1 MAEFEMKCPHC
12 GELLTVQD
20 DWAGMDA
27 ECPSCEK
34 TFKID
39 LKPGKLPDPRKKSSG
54 NCNLVIDNYETEKRI
69 DVIAAIRELKNT
81 ELSETLNLID
91 NLPATLL
98 ENVSAEQAEDAKRQL
113 EEIGAHVHLENRK
126 SSAPQAEKKKRTAP
140 RSSGK
145 QQIRH
150 NNQKSKGSA
159 RTCSS
164 QSDNNDRSDRSNEM
178 SESNLVP
185 RKEMTG
191 IGQFGCIF
199 GIVILLLG
207 AVSLIFFELRGGDR
221 ALPWFGVIWGIFIII
236 LCQLAGYKSL
246 CPKCKKCDW
255 ERDETEVEKSGVYYK
270 MEHEEMRPYRD
281 VFVVPV
287 YRCRHCGYEYRSEID
302 RHCAYHERQ

>member
-150 NNQKSKGSA
+150 NNQKAKGSA

-164 QSDNNDRSDRSNEM
+164 QSDNNDRSNRSNEM

-185 RKEMTG
+185 LQEMTEKG
-191 IGQFGCIF
+191 KLQLRVGVI
-199 GIVILLLG
+199 ILLLG
-207 AVSLIFFELRGGDR
+207 AIILILFDLGVMTQ
-221 ALPWFGVIWGIFIII
+221 FGWYGVVFGIILIII
-236 LCQLAGYKSL
+236 AKFAGYKTL

-255 ERDETEVEKSGVYYK
+255 EKEEIEVEKSGVYYK

>member
-12 GELLTVQD
+12 GEKLTVQEE
-20 DWAGMDA
+20 WAGMNG
-27 ECPSCEK
+27 ECPSCK
-34 TFKID
+34 KSFTIA
-39 LKPGKLPDPRKKSSG
+39 LKSRKLPDPSKKSSG
-54 NCNLVIDNYETEKRI
+54 NCNLIIDNYETEKRI

-81 ELSETLNLID
+81 GLSETLNLID

-98 ENVSAEQAEDAKRQL
+98 ENVSADQAEEAKRKL
-113 EEIGAHVHLENRK
+113 EEIGAYVHLENRK
-126 SSAPQAEKKKRTAP
+126 SSAPRAEKKKNSAP
-140 RSSGK
+140 RPSAK

-150 NNQKSKGSA
+150 NNQKAKGSA

-164 QSDNNDRSDRSNEM
+164 QSDNNDRSNRSNEM

-185 RKEMTG
+185 LQEMTEKG
-191 IGQFGCIF
+191 KLLLRVGVI
-199 GIVILLLG
+199 ILLLG
-207 AVSLIFFELRGGDR
+207 AIFLILFDLGGMEL
-221 ALPWFGVIWGIFIII
+221 FGWYGVVFGIIFIIVA
-236 LCQLAGYKSL
+236 QFAGYKSL

-255 ERDETEVEKSGVYYK
+255 EKEEIEVEKSGVYYK

-302 RHCAYHERQ
+302 RHAHHERQ